1 MKSTFLL
8 LLFTLVYICDSLQ
21 YSKSVST
28 HIAKL
33 SIGRIPVQRAIPDD
47 FIDVDAEIVKA
58 EPKEAAQTKSL
69 IPSIFG
75 GIANKLTS
83 GISRFQEQKAKNA
96 KKAQQKREINSLI
109 DKAFEGSGLM
119 GGLVG
124 NIVKGIGGI
133 VAESLSETA
142 DDYGMVQVQIQN
154 QLRNSPKASAA
165 LGEIIALGFPISSQS
180 SSTNINGQVTKNFFY
195 IIPAAGDRGEGQVTA
210 QGSIDGGQRIFWRS
224 LQLRTKD
231 GPIDISRSDS
241 GGGGGM
247 SGSGGTTRGGGTVI
261 DVEAF

>member
-180 SSTNINGQVTKNFFY
+180 SSTNING
-195 IIPAAGDRGEGQVTA
+195 DRGEGQVTA